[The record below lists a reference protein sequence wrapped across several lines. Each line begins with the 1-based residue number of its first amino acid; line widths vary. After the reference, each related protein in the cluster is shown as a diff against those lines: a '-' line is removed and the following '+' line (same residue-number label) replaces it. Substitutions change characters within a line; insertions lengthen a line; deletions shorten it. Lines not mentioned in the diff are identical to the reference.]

1 MSDERAIETLR
12 RHERLKSE
20 RSIFDSHWQEIAERI
35 WPDRAL
41 FTKKTKSEGE
51 KRTERMFDSTAAM
64 ALTRFAAAMESMLTP
79 RTAKWHK
86 LRVSDDDLNQSPAVQ
101 RYLDEVTNIL
111 FRVRYSAKANFAS
124 QMHESYMSIGAFG
137 TGGTLVEDMLGSG
150 IRYKSVDLANL
161 YFCENRHGIIDTV
174 HREFQYTARQAMQH
188 FDQSKLPQKIRDAA
202 EKDPDAKFDF
212 LHCVKPNEERK
223 SSDRS
228 YRGMEFSSYY
238 ICVESKSTIEEG
250 GYRTMPYALG
260 RYITTPGET
269 YGRSPAML
277 VLPDVKMLNEMKK
290 TIIRAAHLSVS
301 PPLLLQEDGA
311 LQAFDLRPNALNFGG
326 VDERGQQVVHPLRI
340 DGRIDIGM
348 DMIGT
353 QQRIINDAFLVTLF
367 QILVDQPQMTA
378 TEAMLRAQEK
388 GALLAPT
395 MGRQQSELIGPQI
408 ERELDILAH
417 AGMLPDMP
425 RELLELGGD
434 VEIEYVSPLNR
445 AQRAED
451 GVAILRTFEAI
462 APLAQVDPSV
472 MMVFDLAKAARE
484 LAQINGVPSKII
496 RSDGEIEAMQEGQ
509 QQQSDVAQILDAAPI
524 AAQTAKTL
532 AQAQQI
538 ASQGAPAFMPS

>member
-12 RHERLKSE
+12 RHERFKSE
-20 RSIFDSHWQEIAERI
+20 RSIFDSHWQEIAERV
-35 WPDRAL
+35 WPDRAS
-41 FTKKTKSEGE
+41 FTTKNRTEGE
-51 KRTERMFDSTAAM
+51 KKTERMFDATAAL

-86 LRVSDDDLNQSPAVQ
+86 LRVSNEALNQSPAVQ

-111 FRVRYSAKANFAS
+111 FRVRYSARANFAS
-124 QMHESYMSIGAFG
+124 QMHEAYMGLGAFG
-137 TGGTLVEDMLGSG
+137 TGGILIDDLLGEG
-150 IRYKSVDLANL
+150 IRYKSIDLSNL

-174 HREFQYTARQAMQH
+174 HREFKYTARQAMQH
-188 FDQSKLPQKIRDAA
+188 FDPARLPQKIRETA
-202 EKDPDAKFDF
+202 EKEPETKFDF

-223 SSDRS
+223 QGDRS
-228 YRGMEFSSYY
+228 YKGMRLSSYY
-238 ICVESKSTIEEG
+238 ICMESRTTVEDG

-290 TIIRAAHLSVS
+290 TIIRSAHLSVS
-301 PPLLLQEDGA
+301 PPLLLQDDGA
-311 LQAFDLRPNALNFGG
+311 LKAFDLRPNALNFGG
-326 VDERGQQVVHPLRI
+326 VDERGQQLVHPLRI
-340 DGRIDIGM
+340 DGRLDIGM
-348 DMIGT
+348 DMIEA
-353 QQRIINDAFLVTLF
+353 QQRVINDAFLVTLF
-367 QILVDQPQMTA
+367 QILVDQPNMTA

-417 AGMLPDMP
+417 AGMLPEMP
-425 RELLELGGD
+425 QELIEIGGD

-451 GVAILRTFEAI
+451 GVAIMRTFEAV
-462 APLAQVDPSV
+462 APMAQIDPRV
-472 MMVFDLAKAARE
+472 LKAYDWVKAARE
-484 LAQINGVPSKII
+484 LGDINGVPAKLA
-496 RSDGEIEAMQEGQ
+496 RSDDEIAAMDEAEAEQ
-509 QQQSDVAQILDAAPI
+509 AQAAQLLQAAPL

-532 AQAQQI
+532 AETQQI
-538 ASQGAPAFMPS
+538 ASQGAPALMP